1 MNKHFA
7 SVADTEEKRTS
18 FREIGRGCYAFTA
31 EGDPNT
37 GVVIGNDF
45 VLVVDAQPTPVMANR
60 VIEEIRKVTDK
71 PIKHVVLT
79 HYHAVRA
86 LGASAYGASEIISSD
101 LTRRLIEERGEAD
114 WRVQRDRFPR
124 LFKDA
129 ASIPGL
135 TRPTLSFASSLSID
149 LGNKEVRL
157 MHLGRGHTMGDAVV
171 WVPDA
176 MVMFTG
182 DLVCHKAAC
191 YCGDA
196 HLSDWPRAL
205 DRIAAFRPRAVMPG
219 RGGALVGEEKVTEA
233 IADCRRFIE
242 TLRDTASDAVHA
254 GKGLKDTFLAVRAVM
269 DPLYSD
275 YAIYEHCLPF
285 NVARAYDEAQGLD
298 MPQLWTSERDRDL
311 WDALGDVAGEM
322 PEAGDELVEVEIDE
336 MLLEDA
342 LGSALEDSLDMRD
355 GDPEEEAADSEVSKS
370 VEDGTE
376 STAETAVASGE
387 DAEIGAEEG
396 ERPAS

>member
-37 GVVIGNDF
+37 GVVIGQDF

-219 RGGALVGEEKVTEA
+219 RGAALVGEEKVGEA
-233 IADCRRFIE
+233 LADCRRFIE
-242 TLRDTASDAVHA
+242 TLRDTASDAVHE
-254 GKGLKDTFLAVRAVM
+254 GKGLKDTYLAVRAAM
-269 DPLYSD
+269 DPLYAD

-322 PEAGDELVEVEIDE
+322 PDTAGETMDVEIDEQLLEEALGSATEDYISEHEAGPEDTAVSLETDAEVAAADEAGDEAGDE
-336 MLLEDA
+336 RVGA
-342 LGSALEDSLDMRD
+342 
-355 GDPEEEAADSEVSKS
+355 
-370 VEDGTE
+370 EDGE
-376 STAETAVASGE
+376 RSST
-387 DAEIGAEEG
+387 
-396 ERPAS
+396 